1 MAEGRAPFKRAPTD
15 ALAERKKID
24 EGRAFAVR
32 RRGRAL
38 QAPPVARRL
47 TVQSDRPKPV
57 KMNFVD
63 KGEGRGLI
71 SFEPVKAVPASPE
84 RRNTNPAF
92 FAFPLNPQPF

>member
-15 ALAERKKID
+15 ARAGRKKID

-32 RRGRAL
+32 RRGGAL
-38 QAPPVARRL
+38 QAPTGARRL

-63 KGEGRGLI
+63 KAEGRGLI
-71 SFEPVKAVPASPE
+71 SSGPVEAVPASPE
-84 RRNTNPAF
+84 RRTANPLSLLF
-92 FAFPLNPQPF
+92 L